1 MVGALGADIWFDRVH
16 SLASPGNRHSMIAVI
31 FEVEPQPARKQ
42 EFLDIAASLRA
53 ELQAIDGFI
62 SVEGFQSL
70 TNPDK
75 ILSLSLSRDE
85 TAVRAWRSK
94 DNHRNAQRLGREGIF
109 RDYRLRVAS
118 VIRDYGMTD
127 REQAPE

>member
-1 MVGALGADIWFDRVH
+1 
-16 SLASPGNRHSMIAVI
+16 MIAVI
-31 FEVEPQPARKQ
+31 FEVEPHADRKQ
-42 EFLDIAASLRA
+42 EYLDIAASLRA

-62 SVEGFQSL
+62 SVERFQSL
-70 TNPDK
+70 SNPDK
-75 ILSLSLSRDE
+75 ILSLSLWRDE
-85 TAVRAWRSK
+85 AAVKAWRSK
-94 DNHRNAQRLGREGIF
+94 SNHRNAQRAGRDGIF